1 MTILTRADVTGRM
14 STAAYTRL
22 YARNGGATADLT
34 FLDQCIADAES
45 EVRML
50 TAAAFP
56 GGIDADGATVD
67 AAITRAAVKIAN
79 GLAAEGS
86 VNANEQSSYFE
97 AANIARSFL
106 KRLSRDDDARSVT
119 VPQGRPVPRAVM
131 GGDTGD
137 DGTPTNSYS
146 RARNGQDITGF

>member
-14 STAAYTRL
+14 STSAYTRL
-22 YARNGGATADLT
+22 YARNGGSTVDLV
-34 FLDQCIADAES
+34 FLDQCITDAES

-67 AAITRAAVKIAN
+67 AAITRAAVKICN

-86 VNANEQSSYFE
+86 PNANEQSSYFE
-97 AANIARSFL
+97 AANIARGFL

-119 VPQGRPVPRAVM
+119 VPQGRPVPRATM
-131 GGDTGD
+131 GGDEAA

-146 RARNGQDITGF
+146 RARSGQDITGF